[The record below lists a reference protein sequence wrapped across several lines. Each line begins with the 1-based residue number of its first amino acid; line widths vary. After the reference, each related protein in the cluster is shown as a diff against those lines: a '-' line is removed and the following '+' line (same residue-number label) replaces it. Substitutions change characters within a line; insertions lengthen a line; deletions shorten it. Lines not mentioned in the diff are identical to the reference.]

1 MTGVLC
7 KHCGDA
13 MQMQET
19 VQAPNKG
26 PTIEMFECAREGCQ
40 RKAAVVYEPEGGL
53 DEQAQTWVERE
64 IARRGSFFPSDFT
77 QSQGPRRT

>member
-13 MQMQET
+13 MAMQET
-19 VQAPNKG
+19 VQAPNQG
-26 PTIEMFECAREGCQ
+26 PTIEMFACQRETCE

-53 DEQAQTWVERE
+53 DLEAQSWVERE
-64 IARRGSFFPSDFT
+64 IARRGSFFPSDFNS
-77 QSQGPRRT
+77 QQGPRR